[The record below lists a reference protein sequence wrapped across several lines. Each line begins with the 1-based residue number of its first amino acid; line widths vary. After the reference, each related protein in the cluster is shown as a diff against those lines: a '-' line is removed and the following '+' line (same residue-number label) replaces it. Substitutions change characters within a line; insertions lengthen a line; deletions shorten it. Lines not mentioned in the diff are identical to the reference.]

1 MENKNGKPTR
11 KTKMENKKEYLFT
24 SEVVSPGHPDK
35 CADIIADSIVDRLI
49 IEDKD
54 SRVASEVFVAGKHV
68 VIGGEVKSNANLSNA
83 DYVKIVKD
91 ALAKIGYDGKGAFT
105 KEQCLHPDDVEVQV
119 LLNQQ
124 SPDINQGVDQ
134 TDGEIGA
141 GDQGIMFGF
150 ASSETADFMPAAIT
164 YARMLCDKVYH
175 YALAHNHKLG
185 VDIKTQVTLDYGSK
199 ENFENCKPQK
209 IHTIVV
215 SAPSTES
222 MDIKEVRALIQGLI
236 DDTGLPTELYDPKTT
251 IIHINPTGRYVSH
264 SSLHDSG
271 LTGRKLIVDSFGG
284 YAPIGGGAQSSKDYT
299 KVDRSGLY
307 AARWLAKHIVAAGL
321 AKKCNVQI
329 SYAIGVARPTSVSV
343 DTCGTYTTINDD
355 ELSAFVSKTFSLTPR
370 WITEKFNLDQPSED
384 TFLYA
389 DVASRGQVGQS
400 DYPWEQLDELDK
412 FEALK

>member
-1 MENKNGKPTR
+1 MENKNGKPQR
-11 KTKMENKKEYLFT
+11 KTKMENKKQYLFT

-35 CADIIADSIVDRLI
+35 CADIIADTIVDKLI
-49 IEDKD
+49 IEDKN
-54 SRVASEVFVAGKHV
+54 SRVASEVFVAGKNV
-68 VIGGEVKSNANLSNA
+68 IIGGEVKSTCQLS
-83 DYVKIVKD
+83 DKEYEDLVKA
-91 ALAKIGYDGKGAFT
+91 ALAKIGYDGKSAFT
-105 KEQCLHPDDVEVQV
+105 KEQCLHPDDVNVQV

-124 SPDINQGVDQ
+124 SPDISQGVDQ
-134 TDGEIGA
+134 TTGDIGA

-150 ASSETADFMPAAIT
+150 ASTETADFMPAAIS
-164 YARMLCDKVYH
+164 YARMLSDKVYN
-175 YALAHNHKLG
+175 YALKHNHKLG
-185 VDIKTQVTLDYGSK
+185 VDIKTQVTVDYGTK

-215 SAPSTES
+215 SAPSVED
-222 MDIKEVRALIQGLI
+222 MDIKDVRELIQGLI
-236 DDTGLPTELYDPKTT
+236 DDSGLPTNMYDKDNT

-284 YAPIGGGAQSSKDYT
+284 YSPIGGGAQSSKDYT

-307 AARWLAKHIVAAGL
+307 AARWIAKHIVASGL
-321 AKKCNVQI
+321 ALKAVVQI

-343 DTCGTYTTINDD
+343 DTMGTFTKLNDD
-355 ELSAFVSKTFSLTPR
+355 ELSEFVMNNFSLTPK
-370 WITEKFNLDQPSED
+370 WITDKFALDKPSAE

-400 DYPWEQLDELDK
+400 DYPWEKLDELEK
-412 FEALK
+412 FENL